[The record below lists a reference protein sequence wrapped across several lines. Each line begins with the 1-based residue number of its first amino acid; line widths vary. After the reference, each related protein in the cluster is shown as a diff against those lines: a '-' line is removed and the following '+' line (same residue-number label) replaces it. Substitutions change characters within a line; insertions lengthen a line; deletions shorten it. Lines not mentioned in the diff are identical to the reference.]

1 MERVGFTVEEF
12 GIREDLEN
20 GRRRVY
26 MRGGGRKDDRGKGL
40 KERGKQKEREGR
52 MANGGFWFCS

>member
-1 MERVGFTVEEF
+1 
-12 GIREDLEN
+12 
-20 GRRRVY
+20 
-26 MRGGGRKDDRGKGL
+26 MRGGERKDDRGKGL

>member
-20 GRRRVY
+20 GRRRVLHE
-26 MRGGGRKDDRGKGL
+26 RRRKDDRGKGL